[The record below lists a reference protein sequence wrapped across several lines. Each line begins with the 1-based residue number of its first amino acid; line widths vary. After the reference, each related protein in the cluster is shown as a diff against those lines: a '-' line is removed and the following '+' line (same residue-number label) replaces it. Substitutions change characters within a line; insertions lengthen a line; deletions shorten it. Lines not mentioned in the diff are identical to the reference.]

1 MRKQFDLTD
10 ALDRFAAKAKESGFH
25 ASQQWR
31 DLVVEKLKSYAKTIN
46 PFNRMI
52 KPMFGVR
59 AGKRRGSNIFVYG
72 INPNIKFDDSYPK
85 PSDRR
90 YPTEP
95 YNVDVTP
102 GRKIRKPGWKT
113 LSTAQV
119 HEKDVGAIQEFGL
132 NNFFTFRD
140 YIYGITSARN
150 VESAHSTKNI
160 AEMIFETDA
169 IDRILQDAADE
180 VEAWER

>member
-1 MRKQFDLTD
+1 MRKQYDLTD
-10 ALDRFAAKAKESGFH
+10 ALDRFAAKARESGFH

-59 AGKRRGSNIFVYG
+59 AGRRRGSNIFVYG
-72 INPNIKFDDSYPK
+72 INPNVKFDDSYSK

-102 GRKIRKPGWKT
+102 GKKIRKPGWKT
-113 LSTAQV
+113 LTTAQV
-119 HEKDVGAIQEFGL
+119 HEKDVGAIQEYGL
-132 NNFFTFRD
+132 SNFFTYRD

-150 VESAHSTKNI
+150 VEAAHSTKNI
-160 AEMIFETDA
+160 AEMIFETEA
-169 IDRILQDAADE
+169 IDRILRDAADE
-180 VEAWER
+180 VGAWQH